1 MVAFVLLMRKM
12 KVKTMLKGDG
22 QMPGLELRSRTV
34 RVLLVRLP
42 WETKKKEGKEERQTE
57 KRTKREKV
65 ISREKSER
73 RKEHGK

>member
-1 MVAFVLLMRKM
+1 
-12 KVKTMLKGDG
+12 
-22 QMPGLELRSRTV
+22 MPGLELRSRTV